1 MKVREAVVMRI
12 RELCKKRHLKINRLA
27 YHAGIPASTLKN
39 IMKGTS
45 RNPGIVTIKKIC
57 DGLDIPLNDFF
68 NTDTFR
74 DLEQEIE

>member
-12 RELCKKRHLKINRLA
+12 RELCKKKHLKINGLA
-27 YHAGIPASTLKN
+27 YYAGMPASTLKN

-45 RNPGIVTIKKIC
+45 KNPGIVTIKKIC
-57 DGLDIPLNDFF
+57 DGLDISLNEFF